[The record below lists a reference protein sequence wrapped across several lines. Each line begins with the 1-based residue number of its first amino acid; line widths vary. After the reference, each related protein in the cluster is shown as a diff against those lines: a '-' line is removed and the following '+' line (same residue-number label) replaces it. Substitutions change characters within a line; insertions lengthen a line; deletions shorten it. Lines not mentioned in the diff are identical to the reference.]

1 MRLRLWP
8 DSIFGRVLAV
18 LIVSCALAQIV
29 ATTLVIH
36 RGGNLI
42 VRREYPMMGD
52 AAMRVA
58 DILRT
63 LASLPADERSAALR
77 SLDGRPIDI
86 DLAQMPVSPGT
97 PPPPGLP
104 PLMQLGIGY
113 PGPLPPNDPPL
124 SRTNELVKRIRER
137 VGDDIDLNAEVAPI
151 ETSVIG
157 SYQSHA
163 ARLPIS
169 LSTREKRSELDWVS
183 AAALSPGLAAGS
195 GKSSRVTVVRDASIL
210 LTASWPDQPAVTFRI
225 ASGATLIK
233 RTPLGFNFLVG
244 LQLAAQLFVV
254 FVGVSLGA
262 YVAARRITSPLS
274 RLAIA
279 ADSLGRS
286 LGQPPLPE
294 TGPRELR
301 QVAQGF
307 NVMQDRLRRY
317 IDSRTRVVAAMSHD
331 LRTPLTRARLRLE
344 MMDDDEHRREFEQDL
359 TEMEGMVIAT
369 LDALSDLGV
378 EEATKDIDVNELL
391 SRLQSEFA
399 QLGRYLTIEGHA
411 ACSYP
416 ARPQALKRCLVNLI
430 DNAFKYGDVAEVH
443 VFDGEWLCIMIA
455 DRGPGIPAD
464 QLDQVFEPFYRLE
477 SSRSRETGGAGLGL
491 SVARDCAQAHGG
503 RLILRNGEEGGLE
516 AELSLPRSAGSSLP
530 SVETPPK

>member
-8 DSIFGRVLAV
+8 DSVFGRVLAV
-18 LIVSCALAQIV
+18 LIVSCALAQFV

-58 DILRT
+58 DILSR

-77 SLDGRPIDI
+77 SLDGRPIEI
-86 DLAQMPVSPGT
+86 DLARMPVSAGAL
-97 PPPPGLP
+97 PPPVLP
-104 PLMQLGIGY
+104 PLMQLGIGL
-113 PGPLPPNDPPL
+113 PGPPPREPPQ
-124 SRTNELVKRIRER
+124 SRTDELMRRIRER
-137 VGDDIDLNAEVAPI
+137 VGDGIDLNAEFAPI
-151 ETSVIG
+151 ESGVIG
-157 SYQSHA
+157 RSLQSHSE
-163 ARLPIS
+163 S
-169 LSTREKRSELDWVS
+169 LSMSGSTRGKRHEIDWVS
-183 AAALSPGLAAGS
+183 AAALPPVFSSEPA
-195 GKSSRVTVVRDASIL
+195 KNSRVTVVRDAAIL
-210 LTASWPDQPAVTFRI
+210 LTASWPGQPAVNFRI

-274 RLAIA
+274 RLAVA

-286 LGQPPLPE
+286 LSQPPLPE

-378 EEATKDIDVNELL
+378 EEATKDIDINELL
-391 SRLQSEFA
+391 LRLQSEFA

-411 ACSYP
+411 ARSYP
-416 ARPQALKRCLVNLI
+416 ARPQALKRCLMNLI
-430 DNAFKYGDVAEVH
+430 DNAFKYGDVAEIC
-443 VFDGEWLCIMIA
+443 VFDGEWLRIVIV
-455 DRGPGIPAD
+455 DRGPGIPTD

-503 RLILRNGEEGGLE
+503 RLILRNGAEGGLE
-516 AELSLPRSAGSSLP
+516 AELSLPRGSGSSLLP
-530 SVETPPK
+530 AQTQPK